1 MPSAPAPQSCWK
13 APGAVEKWQQD
24 LRLEQQ
30 KAMVLGSTGQPDLHL
45 DPSPHV
51 PAATLRCI
59 TRCHSPFFPTTFM
72 GSWEWK
78 AFLPAEWL
86 SQDNAVIQTPELN
99 RENQLSCSY
108 LQNYYLF
115 FFQVSHTHKKNKK
128 RKKKWN
134 HRQSKSANS
143 NVIAAIIR
151 LLYRKSTWPLGCNHC
166 SFLLTYL
173 TFVLNTPLQ
182 ILPGPWSLSPRW
194 KVVPLL

>member
-1 MPSAPAPQSCWK
+1 MSQQLLWGVLPAAILPSSPLPSWAAENGKLSYQLSGYPRIMQLFRLQNLIGKTSSPAPTCK
-13 APGAVEKWQQD
+13 
-24 LRLEQQ
+24 
-30 KAMVLGSTGQPDLHL
+30 T
-45 DPSPHV
+45 
-51 PAATLRCI
+51 I
-59 TRCHSPFFPTTFM
+59 
-72 GSWEWK
+72 
-78 AFLPAEWL
+78 
-86 SQDNAVIQTPELN
+86 I
-99 RENQLSCSY
+99 
-108 LQNYYLF
+108 F
-115 FFQVSHTHKKNKK
+115 FFSRFHTHTKKNKK